1 MGVQNLNLYLI
12 CTDHQKCP
20 LNQHHIILAPQ
31 GTTQS
36 SQRDDNTTS
45 VWVCECVSSDLSQRA
60 YLPHRQR
67 TPIRSAVIN
76 VHRWREILPAHMM
89 STTTMMMSSPA
100 LSWAAWPTS
109 SIVTSSGGREHT
121 HTHTHTHTQS
131 TKCHCEHCDSLSQR
145 EDVKLQPLWA
155 SAGKDKRIKEGDR
168 RAERPPGVNPPLW
181 SL

>member
-121 HTHTHTHTQS
+121 HTHTHTHTRTHTHTHSQQS
-131 TKCHCEHCDSLSQR
+131 ATVSTAIHCPREKMWNCSHFEH
-145 EDVKLQPLWA
+145 LQ
-155 SAGKDKRIKEGDR
+155 GKIKE
-168 RAERPPGVNPPLW
+168 
-181 SL
+181 